1 MTKLNSVQD
10 LVNVRTASVQM
21 ARAVRQNLVIRLA
34 KMNVRQFVLK
44 SVLNNV
50 IRLKIARGHASLT
63 VSRVKRIATDSR
75 QINAARAHV
84 NDYCDKALFFIIIPW
99 GVSVIWCTF
108 FVF

>member
-1 MTKLNSVQD
+1 
-10 LVNVRTASVQM
+10 M

-34 KMNVRQFVLK
+34 KMNVRQFVPK

-50 IRLKIARGHASLT
+50 TRLKNARRHASLT
-63 VSRVKRIATDSR
+63 VSRVKRIAANSR
-75 QINAARAHV
+75 QINAAQV
-84 NDYCDKALFFIIIPW
+84 SDCYDKALFFIIIPW